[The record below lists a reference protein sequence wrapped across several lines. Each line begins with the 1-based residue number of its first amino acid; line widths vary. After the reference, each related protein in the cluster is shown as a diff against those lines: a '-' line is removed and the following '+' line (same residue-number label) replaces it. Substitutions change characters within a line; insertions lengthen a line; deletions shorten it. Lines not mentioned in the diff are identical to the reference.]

1 MTEAGSPK
9 KSYAESEA
17 IGARTGLLSGNDEES
32 SLEIASIVEI
42 PKVAGNSHRLT
53 FFDGFSLL
61 VSFQI
66 GSGLFSSPSQI
77 NNNVASPG
85 AAILVWVGTGL
96 LAWAGAACF
105 AELGAAIPVNGGMQE
120 YLQYIYGD
128 FAALL
133 VSFTWIAAVKPCSMA
148 ILSLIFAEYWTRA
161 IFGAGGDT
169 FWLDKSLAIGAL
181 ASLTLFNS
189 ISTKASANLNGMFF
203 FIKLS
208 TVGMIAVITIFVMFT
223 GLNTQGSGPSTD
235 WKTRD
240 WFANR
245 PTEAD
250 GHHVD
255 WNSLT
260 TWESMGYYSAALWA
274 GTWGYGGWDNANF
287 VAGEMRNTARD
298 LPRAVNL
305 ALPTVICCFI
315 LTNLCYYIILPWD
328 IIGATDTIAVTVGL
342 KTLGPAG
349 GLIFAVLV
357 SIACAGSLNAN
368 VFATGRLTASA
379 ANKGH
384 IPRFWG
390 VLGWKSPSEES
401 SPTTPTYGTTN
412 SPPGSIQKSPTSAT
426 WRTPLRAMILNS
438 LLCCT
443 YILLGNFSSLVTF
456 IGITEYTSYLVTIS
470 GVIYLRYTQP
480 ELSRAYK
487 PPIWTPVLFL
497 MVCSVLVLR
506 GMIFA
511 PAQAGILA
519 VYVCLVSLYYRYSW
533 KGRQGVRI

>member
-1 MTEAGSPK
+1 MTETGSPK
-9 KSYAESEA
+9 KACAGNETLSIQTS
-17 IGARTGLLSGNDEES
+17 LLRGSDEEA
-32 SLEIASIVEI
+32 SLDVASIIEI
-42 PKVAGNSHRLT
+42 PMAAENSHKLT
-53 FFDGFSLL
+53 FFDGYSLL

-77 NNNVASPG
+77 NNNTASPG
-85 AAILVWVGTGL
+85 AAILVWVGAGL
-96 LAWAGAACF
+96 LAWAGATCF

-148 ILSLIFAEYWTRA
+148 ILGLIFAEYWTRA
-161 IFGAGGDT
+161 IFGGGGDT
-169 FWLDKSLAIGAL
+169 FWLDKSLAIALL

-189 ISTKASANLNGMFF
+189 ISTKASSNLNGIFF
-203 FIKLS
+203 LIKLT
-208 TVGMIAVITIFVMFT
+208 TVGAIAMLTIFVMFT
-223 GLNTQGSGPSTD
+223 GLNSRGTGPSVD

-250 GHHVD
+250 GRHID
-255 WNSLT
+255 WASLT

-305 ALPTVICCFI
+305 ALPTVIGCFI
-315 LTNLCYYIILPWD
+315 LTNLCYYIVLPWD
-328 IIGATDTIAVTVGL
+328 TVGAANTIAVAVGL
-342 KTLGPAG
+342 KTLGTTG

-368 VFATGRLTASA
+368 VFTTGRLTASA

-390 VLGWKSPSEES
+390 ALGWRGSSKES
-401 SPTTPTYGTTN
+401 TSATPTYGTIG
-412 SPPGSIQKSPTSAT
+412 SPPESLHKPPANAT

-438 LLCCT
+438 LLTCT
-443 YILLGNFSSLVTF
+443 YILLGNFGSLVTF
-456 IGITEYTSYLVTIS
+456 IGITEYTSYLFTIS

-480 ELSRAYK
+480 DLSRAYR
-487 PPIWTPVLFL
+487 PPMWTPALFL
-497 MVCSVLVLR
+497 VVCFVLVLR

-511 PAQAGILA
+511 PAQTGILA
-519 VYVCLVSLYYRYSW
+519 VYTCLVSLYYKCSW
-533 KGRQGVRI
+533 KRRQEVRI

>member
-1 MTEAGSPK
+1 MTETGPPK
-9 KSYAESEA
+9 KSYTESEA
-17 IGARTGLLSGNDEES
+17 LSAQTSLLSRNDEEA
-32 SLEIASIVEI
+32 SLDVASAIEV
-42 PKVAGNSHRLT
+42 PMATGNSHRLT
-53 FFDGFSLL
+53 FFDGYSLL
-61 VSFQI
+61 VSFMI

-77 NNNVASPG
+77 NNNTASPG
-85 AAILVWVGTGL
+85 AAILVWAGAGL

-161 IFGAGGDT
+161 IFGGGEDT
-169 FWLDKSLAIGAL
+169 FWLDKLLAIFAL
-181 ASLTLFNS
+181 ASLTFFNS
-189 ISTKASANLNGMFF
+189 VSTKASSNLNGMFF
-203 FIKLS
+203 FLKIT
-208 TVGMIAVITIFVMFT
+208 TVGVIAMLTILAIFT
-223 GLNTQGSGPSTD
+223 GLDAEGTGPSVD
-235 WKTRD
+235 WKTRN

-245 PTEAD
+245 PTEAE
-250 GHHVD
+250 GHRVD
-255 WNSLT
+255 WASLT

-274 GTWGYGGWDNANF
+274 GTWGYGGWDNVNF

-298 LPRAVNL
+298 LPRAMNL
-305 ALPTVICCFI
+305 ALPTVIICFV
-315 LTNLCYYIILPWD
+315 LTNLCYYVILPWD
-328 IIGATDTIAVTVGL
+328 IIGETNTIAVAVGL
-342 KTLGPAG
+342 KTLGAAG

-368 VFATGRLTASA
+368 VFTTGRLTASA

-390 VLGWKSPSEES
+390 VLGWRDSSEEGTS
-401 SPTTPTYGTTN
+401 VTPTYGTLD
-412 SPPGSIQKSPTSAT
+412 SPPESLQKTPTNAT

-443 YILLGNFSSLVTF
+443 YILLGDFSSLVTF
-456 IGITEYTSYLVTIS
+456 IGITEYSSYLATIS

-480 ELSRAYK
+480 DLSRAYR
-487 PPIWTPVLFL
+487 PPMWTPVLFL
-497 MVCSVLVLR
+497 IVCFILVLR

-511 PAQAGILA
+511 PAQTGILA
-519 VYVCLVSLYYRYSW
+519 VYISLISLYYKYWW
-533 KGRQGVRI
+533 KARQGVRI